1 MLICPRCGE
10 KSALN
15 VIRCSR
21 CGELLPTAVAPSLSD
36 GDSSSIQ
43 PDRQMVARHIGD
55 YTVIQALEISGFG
68 ATYLVEK
75 DGRKSVLKHL
85 PLDGE
90 DIVAVSQEMFL
101 RECKI
106 LANLEQHGMPR
117 VVDYFIRGKE
127 LFLILDYS
135 EGMSLW
141 EFVYPQSA
149 QGIRPPLGRRTQ
161 PARERVIDWS
171 IQLAE
176 ILCYLHDQKPFPIL
190 HRNLSPLSVQIAPL
204 IDEVRLVDCGL
215 LNSFRTLATLTG
227 YGSTAFFPNPFAIP
241 DLIGGRWSQTYVD
254 IFAFGRILDFMLTG
268 NIPAEA
274 DAPPAYP
281 ATESSLDAE
290 LHTLLARIIMRCCDM
305 ARDDHYQSMAE
316 VNQDLIQLRAEASGS
331 ESQRIPCICGHL
343 NRPSARL
350 CERCGQLTNRDG
362 QATESTE
369 ASVPIIVT
377 YDTDAHTKLINR
389 YNQGHFAPLHRFRM
403 REVLDTVQSDPGFDE
418 LISLESLPLITKL
431 PHQREAALNAL
442 RQMRGR
448 ALLADEV
455 GLGKTIEAGL
465 VLKELILRRLASRI
479 LIFCPVQL
487 LGQWQSELYEKFEEI
502 FLVMGKD
509 IDSSLAWYCPRL
521 IAPYE
526 VARQR
531 FYVEEMLRHR
541 YDLVVLDEAH
551 YLNYPDNERILRAMK
566 NLQKKYFLLLSA
578 TPMHNSLDELY
589 NIITLLRPGHFED
602 LKTFHQRFVDPED
615 PTRPLDAGIEVLRNS
630 LHEVMI
636 RNIRRK
642 VVQDYPFPERDA
654 NTVLLALDPKA
665 TKFYLDFR
673 DFYKRSLSKVSNRHF
688 LMRMGE
694 IVERLCS
701 SSEAFSELTNRLKRD
716 RYVQKQLGQE
726 FIRRLEHF
734 AVEYPSSLVE
744 PKIRTT
750 ADILQ
755 PLTDQGE
762 RVLVFSQ
769 FNETARY
776 IYRRMTQ
783 TNLRERCMLYDEQN
797 PLELRLKS
805 LRDFRDSNAGILF
818 CPGEASEGLN
828 LQFAS
833 VMINFDLPW
842 DPMKL
847 EQRIGRIQ
855 RIGGRQKIR
864 IYNLVLK
871 DTIEEEILKICQ
883 DKIEMFGKVIGQVEE
898 ILGNLREEDDFSTM
912 ICKIF
917 LERDEEDENGN
928 TISPEEHLELALT
941 EAVELSSSD
950 QEANGVNMI
959 YFDFSETDDNE

>member
-1 MLICPRCGE
+1 M
-10 KSALN
+10 
-15 VIRCSR
+15 
-21 CGELLPTAVAPSLSD
+21 APSKSE
-36 GDSSSIQ
+36 GDSSSVQ
-43 PDRQMVARHIGD
+43 RDRQIVAERIGD
-55 YTVIQALEISGFG
+55 YAILRPLQVGGFG
-68 ATYLVEK
+68 ATYLTEK

-85 PLDGE
+85 TLDRE
-90 DIVAVSQEMFL
+90 EFVAVSQEMFL
-101 RECKI
+101 RECKS
-106 LANLEQHGMPR
+106 LASLDQRGLPR
-117 VVDYFIRGKE
+117 VVDYFIRDRE
-127 LFLILDYS
+127 LFLILDYQ
-135 EGMSLW
+135 EGTSLW
-141 EFVYPQSA
+141 EFVYPETA
-149 QGIRPPLGRRTQ
+149 QGILPPQGRRTQ
-161 PARERVIDWS
+161 PALERVIHWS

-176 ILCYLHDQKPFPIL
+176 MLCYLHDQKPFPIL
-190 HRNLSPLSVQIAPL
+190 HRNLSPLSIQIVPS
-204 IDEVRLVDCGL
+204 IEEVRLVDCGL
-215 LNSFRTLATLTG
+215 LNSYRTLATLTG
-227 YGSTAFFPNPFAIP
+227 YGSAAFVPNPFAIP
-241 DLIGGRWSQTYVD
+241 NLMGEPWSQTYAD
-254 IFAFGRILDFMLTG
+254 IYAFGRILDFMLTG
-268 NIPAEA
+268 NIPTEA
-274 DAPPAYP
+274 GAPPALP
-281 ATESSLDAE
+281 TTESSLDVE
-290 LHTLLARIIMRCCDM
+290 LHTLLARIIMRCWDLSLHD
-305 ARDDHYQSMAE
+305 RYESMAE
-316 VNQDLIQLRAEASGS
+316 VMEDLTGLRAEAGGS
-331 ESQRIPCICGHL
+331 ESQRIPCACGHL
-343 NRPSARL
+343 NRPSARF
-350 CERCGQLTNRDG
+350 CERCGQLTNQDG
-362 QATESTE
+362 QATESVE
-369 ASVPIIVT
+369 ANVPIIVT
-377 YDTDAHTKLINR
+377 YDTDAQTKLINR
-389 YNQGHFAPLHRFRM
+389 YHQGHFAPLHRFRM
-403 REVLDTVQSDPGFDE
+403 REVLDAVQSDPGFDE

-431 PHQREAALNAL
+431 PHQREAALRAL

-465 VLKELILRRLASRI
+465 VLKELILRRLATRI

-509 IDSSLAWYCPRL
+509 IDTSLAWYCPRL

-602 LKTFHQRFVDPED
+602 LKTFHKRFVDPED
-615 PTRPLDAGIEVLRNS
+615 PTRPLDTEIEVLRNS
-630 LHEVMI
+630 LREVMV
-636 RNIRRK
+636 RNIRRQ
-642 VVQDYPFPERDA
+642 VMQDYPFPERDA

-673 DFYKRSLSKVSNRHF
+673 DFYKRSLSKVRNRHF

-701 SSEAFSELTNRLKRD
+701 SSEAFSELINRLKRD
-716 RYVQKQLGQE
+716 RYVQQQLGQE

-750 ADILQ
+750 AEILQ
-755 PLTDQGE
+755 RLTDQGE

-769 FNETARY
+769 FNDTARY
-776 IYRRMTQ
+776 IYRRISQ

-912 ICKIF
+912 ICKLF
-917 LERDEEDENGN
+917 LERQEEDENGK
-928 TISPEEHLELALT
+928 ISSAEEHLELALT
-941 EAVELSSSD
+941 EAVERSSGD
-950 QEANGVNMI
+950 QETNAVNMI